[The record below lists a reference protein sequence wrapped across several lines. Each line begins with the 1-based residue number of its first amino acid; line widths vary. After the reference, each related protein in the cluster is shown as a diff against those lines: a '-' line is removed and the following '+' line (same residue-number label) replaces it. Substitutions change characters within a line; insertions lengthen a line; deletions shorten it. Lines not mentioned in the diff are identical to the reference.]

1 MPLPEQNVIV
11 CHGDDEIAISLYI
24 RSLEHEIGDDAMAD
38 ANISHLDGK
47 TCTEN
52 DLANQVMSSPFFT
65 DKRLV
70 VLTNPFAKMGREKK
84 GETEEG
90 EVQVK
95 GEKTAGKISEIK
107 KRFLDLLSNLPPT
120 TTLVL
125 VIEDARSWDSKA
137 GGKNWE
143 VLKASHFL
151 VKWIDQQAG
160 KVLVKP
166 FSLPDPKDMPKWIQT
181 EAAGKKCTFKPDAAA
196 ELAQYVGND
205 TRLAAMEIEKLALYV
220 GGKRPVEVEDVMAL
234 STSTSSATIWK
245 LVDAIG
251 KKDTRQAL
259 SLYHQLLET
268 HDVNYEIYPMIV
280 RQFRQLLMAREV
292 LDERGNAQAIMRDLG
307 VPQFVA
313 DNLGRQASNFTMP
326 GLERIYFQL
335 MGIEEN
341 SKNGQGELE
350 TAIDA
355 LIVTAAG

>member
-1 MPLPEQNVIV
+1 MKQKR
-11 CHGDDEIAISLYI
+11 G
-24 RSLEHEIGDDAMAD
+24 
-38 ANISHLDGK
+38 
-47 TCTEN
+47 
-52 DLANQVMSSPFFT
+52 MS
-65 DKRLV
+65 RLRV
-70 VLTNPFAKMGREKK
+70 KK
-84 GETEEG
+84 P
-90 EVQVK
+90 
-95 GEKTAGKISEIK
+95 AGKISEIK
-107 KRFLDLLSNLPPT
+107 KRFLDQLSSLPPT

-181 EAAGKKCTFKPDAAA
+181 EAASKKCTFKPDAAA

-220 GGKRPVEVEDVMAL
+220 GEKRPVEVEDVMAL

-268 HDVNYEIYPMIV
+268 HDVNFEIYPMIV

-292 LDERGNAQAIMRDLG
+292 LDERGNTQAIMRELG

-313 DNLGRQASNFTMP
+313 DNLGRQAANFTMP
-326 GLERIYFQL
+326 SPGEDLLSIDEDRRRQQEWHGGVGDRHRCADRHGCRI
-335 MGIEEN
+335 
-341 SKNGQGELE
+341 KNVVCRSDLGPTVRASSDLRLRPNYPTVGRTLVRRFFYPH
-350 TAIDA
+350 TPAIA
-355 LIVTAAG
+355 